1 MKENVKEWVQSVVGI
16 FWIPQV
22 YNGLYFQCMAVFV
35 FVFAEAEALEWVE
48 SVREWF
54 GFDSEMVLPGGEP
67 VVGQRCWSRD
77 RNVCV
82 ICTKC
87 AVCSANNTM
96 CVRSAHNNTPIR
108 YSLQKPSWHTLHWWW
123 LPTLVGTAGGWLTV
137 YCVFAYLCICVF
149 VFLCICVF
157 VYLCTMSL

>member
-48 SVREWF
+48 SVTEWF
-54 GFDSEMVLPGGEP
+54 GFASEMVLPGGEP

-77 RNVCV
+77 RTPQRVCDLH
-82 ICTKC
+82 K
-87 AVCSANNTM
+87 VCD
-96 CVRSAHNNTPIR
+96 VQR
-108 YSLQKPSWHTLHWWW
+108 K
-123 LPTLVGTAGGWLTV
+123 
-137 YCVFAYLCICVF
+137 
-149 VFLCICVF
+149 
-157 VYLCTMSL
+157 